1 VPTLTTVD
9 ANPTPAHPAIRI
21 SGLSKS
27 YPGVQALA
35 SVDFSVAP
43 GEVRALLGKNG
54 AGKSTLVETMSGAL
68 QPDSGGIEVDGRPVT
83 ITSPAAARAHGIA
96 TVHQE
101 LTIAPE
107 LSVAENVFL
116 GRWRAVAGRGP
127 FIVERRLIQAAAAV
141 LARLD
146 VAIDPRIKVGELSI
160 AHQQMVEIAR
170 AVSTEPRVLI
180 LDEPTSSLATH
191 EVDVLIALVRRLARA
206 GVAIVYVSHRMD
218 EIPRVADTLTVLRD
232 GRLVSTVSANSV
244 STSRVVELM
253 TGGKIHHHVSRSAP
267 DTGPGRKVLE
277 VKNLS
282 AHTGLR
288 DITLAVHEG
297 EVLGLAGLLG
307 SGRTELLNCLAGVDR
322 FTAGGLTLRGKAYA
336 PRSVR
341 GALRHGIGIAPED
354 RKKDGV
360 ALHMSVGA
368 NVSMACPDR
377 IRRLGLLSRGREA
390 RLAEDTVMRLHIK
403 VASIGQP
410 VRGLSGG
417 NQQKV
422 VLGKCLNAG
431 STVLLLDEPT
441 RGVDVEAKEQ
451 IYRLI
456 RDLAKSG
463 ASIVVASSEIEELF
477 LVCDRIVSMK
487 AGQVISIDKT
497 SDTTLSAV
505 LAQIMEG
512 RDND

>member
-1 VPTLTTVD
+1 VATLTTVG
-9 ANPTPAHPAIRI
+9 ANPTPAHPAIRV

-35 SVDFSVAP
+35 SVNFSVAP

-101 LTIAPE
+101 LTIAPG

-160 AHQQMVEIAR
+160 AQQQMVEIAR
-170 AVSTEPRVLI
+170 AVSIQPRVLI
-180 LDEPTSSLATH
+180 LDEPTSSLAKH
-191 EVDVLIALVRRLARA
+191 EVDVLIALVRRLAGA

-232 GRLVSTVSANSV
+232 GRLVSTVPANSV
-244 STSRVVELM
+244 STSRVIELM
-253 TGGKIHHHVSRSAP
+253 TGGKIHHHVSRSTP

-288 DITLAVHEG
+288 DITFTVHEG

-307 SGRTELLNCLAGVDR
+307 SGRTELLNCLAGVDG
-322 FTAGGLTLRGKAYA
+322 FTAGGLTLRGNAFA
-336 PRSVR
+336 PRTVR
-341 GALRHGIGIAPED
+341 KALRHGVGLAPEN

-360 ALHMSVGA
+360 ALHMSVSA
-368 NVSMACPDR
+368 NLSMACPNR
-377 IRRLGLLSRGREA
+377 IRRLGLLSRSRESA
-390 RLAEDTVMRLHIK
+390 LANDTVGRLHIK
-403 VASIGQP
+403 IAGTGQP
-410 VRGLSGG
+410 VRSLSGG

-456 RDLAKSG
+456 RDLARSG
-463 ASIVVASSEIEELF
+463 ASIIVASSEIEELF
-477 LVCDRIVSMK
+477 LVCDRIASMK
-487 AGQVISIDKT
+487 AGQIISNDKT